1 MDRRGFLRLLGGAAV
16 TAVAAPAVTHVLPP
30 LGGWRQEQNGLYV
43 NNARSNSTW
52 AWSHKTPEE
61 IMADVNAML
70 TATWERSAEL
80 EWPNFIGVSALSIK
94 RLAKTHNEEFL
105 AYTPRGSKS
114 IKAMLT
120 VQNRKVTD
128 VQLYGV

>member
-16 TAVAAPAVTHVLPP
+16 ASATTYVLPP
-30 LGGWRQEQNGLYV
+30 LGGWRQGLY
-43 NNARSNSTW
+43 ASNGHGNSMW
-52 AWSHKTPEE
+52 VRKTPTE

-70 TATWERSAEL
+70 AETWERGAEL
-80 EWPNFIGVSALSIK
+80 EWPNFVGVSALDIK
-94 RLAKTHNEEFL
+94 RLAKTPNEEFL

-114 IKAMLT
+114 LKAMLT

-128 VQLYGV
+128 VQLYR